1 MSTSTRTKPIDRRT
15 KPVGKTKLYIYIAL
29 VILIWSTGYPLV
41 NYAIYTKGFP
51 AEWMP
56 AARTA
61 LPALAI
67 TFYVYIRGL
76 KLPPLT
82 DKRWVWYGLMGF
94 LGMTA
99 PFYLI
104 SKGFEFGIE
113 SGMSSILV
121 NGAMPLFTIILAHFL
136 VKSERLNWRTSA
148 GFLIGFIGVVFLFL
162 PEHLSWEFVS
172 NWKAQGFMLL
182 VALSYAFAAI
192 VAKRSPDTNPSIG
205 AAIMLITAAVTALAI
220 AAPSG
225 LPTNA
230 FPSGVII
237 ALFVLSIVYTG
248 LSDILYLEVIKL
260 SGPSMIGKIN
270 YIIPVITIAVGVLF
284 FGEAFSWRSI
294 AAMMIVITGLLIAR
308 VGEG

>member
-1 MSTSTRTKPIDRRT
+1 MST
-15 KPVGKTKLYIYIAL
+15 PVTPQATSKTKLFFYVAL
-29 VILIWSTGYPLV
+29 VVLIWSTGYPLV
-41 NYAIYTKGFP
+41 YYVIYAKGFP

-67 TFYVYIRGL
+67 TFYVYLRGL

-99 PFYLI
+99 PFYLLP
-104 SKGFEFGIE
+104 KGYEFGIE

-136 VKSERLNWRTSA
+136 VKSEPLNWRTT
-148 GFLIGFIGVVFLFL
+148 IGFFIGSIGIIFLFL
-162 PEHLSWEFVS
+162 PEELSWKFIS
-172 NWKAQGFMLL
+172 NWEGQGFMLL

-192 VAKRSPDTNPSIG
+192 VAKRSPDTDPNIG

-220 AAPSG
+220 AVPAG
-225 LPTNA
+225 LPTST
-230 FPSGVII
+230 FPSTVII

-248 LSDILYLEVIKL
+248 LSDILYLKVIKL

-270 YIIPVITIAVGVLF
+270 YLVPVVTVSIGVLF
-284 FGEAFSWRSI
+284 LGEAFSWRSV

-308 VGEG
+308 VGESG